1 MVRQG
6 AEVMAEALKA
16 LDPATVPAKWA
27 TAQSNLTAVNVDLAA
42 MIYSTSDTAEMS
54 AYAAGI
60 TNATNFP
67 EVVKARTDANAVLD
81 GALADLQAAL
91 DTRGAALN
99 PLDRAMLTHT
109 LASGYEQR
117 GEMNHAPA
125 DLKTAVGL
133 FQSALTVHT
142 KDRVPAQ
149 WVRTSNNLAVTL
161 KKLSDET
168 NDPAPLRQ
176 AIGIYKDVVA
186 TISRDMQPL
195 DWADYQVNLGN
206 AMTGLASFEDP
217 VANLDAALA
226 AYAAAGQVITVEQ
239 SASKWKG
246 LQPGIGTTLLMKSL
260 KAFDRPSAL
269 ESQKVLA
276 LLPI

>member
-54 AYAAGI
+54 AYAAGN
-60 TNATNFP
+60 TNATNIP

-81 GALADLQAAL
+81 GALADLQSAL

-117 GEMNHAPA
+117 GEMNHTPA
-125 DLKTAVGL
+125 DLKKAVEL
-133 FQSALTVHT
+133 FESALTVHT

-168 NDPAPLRQ
+168 NAPAPLRQ

-186 TISRDMQPL
+186 TISCVL
-195 DWADYQVNLGN
+195 LLLVWVVFVVFFGFVLLG
-206 AMTGLASFEDP
+206 
-217 VANLDAALA
+217 
-226 AYAAAGQVITVEQ
+226 
-239 SASKWKG
+239 
-246 LQPGIGTTLLMKSL
+246 
-260 KAFDRPSAL
+260 
-269 ESQKVLA
+269 
-276 LLPI
+276 